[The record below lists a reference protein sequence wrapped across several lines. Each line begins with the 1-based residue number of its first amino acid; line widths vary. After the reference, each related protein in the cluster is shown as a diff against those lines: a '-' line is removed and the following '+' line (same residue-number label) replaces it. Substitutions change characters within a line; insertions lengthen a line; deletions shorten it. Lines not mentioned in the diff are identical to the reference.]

1 MNELT
6 LRKQFERVLLAEITE
21 LNGEITEEELN
32 MVIMENIIEE
42 RAKKAQLDREQI
54 VEARL
59 TSKEDTGKVEK
70 NGVYIY
76 NAHGEMGLMFNRYN
90 TIADAVRDGLK
101 LINAAILC
109 EGEII
114 EYDVLDDE
122 TAYYIDNRVGKVML
136 VNI

>member
-32 MVIMENIIEE
+32 MVIMESIIEE